1 MALGITCRKCGRVGL
16 VRKERVITGR
26 EGKEVF
32 YCGACEFEWQ
42 EVLPRTKIRSEK
54 RAIVSA
60 AGTVAWASAFA
71 DYRIRCEFTWNPDNT
86 CTIAIVENGVELQ
99 REHFTPRGANVWNA
113 PWQRAI
119 TLQSKYYP
127 RLLQAWKDRFQPRG

>member
-1 MALGITCRKCGRVGL
+1 M

-42 EVLPRTKIRSEK
+42 EVLPLTKIRSEQ
-54 RAIVSA
+54 RSIVSA

-71 DYRIRCEFTWNPDNT
+71 DYRIRCEFIWNPDDT
-86 CTIAIVENGVELQ
+86 CTIAVVENGVELHS
-99 REHFTPRGANVWNA
+99 EHLTPKGKKAWNA
-113 PWQRAI
+113 PWQRAVA
-119 TLQSKYYP
+119 LQSKYYP